1 MACTG
6 YSRIQILMT
15 CVRYD
20 RFCLV
25 MNKKGLTCTILIP
38 PLYRVELNCRCV
50 FAGRRKGYELKINT
64 TASHLLT
71 SFKETITE
79 KSFDIQGC
87 YSETGPYWHGP

>member
-1 MACTG
+1 
-6 YSRIQILMT
+6 MT

-20 RFCLV
+20 RFSMV
-25 MNKKGLTCTILIP
+25 MGKIGLICTILQP

-71 SFKETITE
+71 SFKGTITQ
-79 KSFDIQGC
+79 KL
-87 YSETGPYWHGP
+87 